1 MYESGLTP
9 IVLQVDVP
17 DPSKLI
23 PDEIGSQDTSTEAWI
38 YLDDIPPENIYFWEP
53 ENEDWFEVVEYNEDP
68 LDFSIAYDVE
78 EGDDRD
84 EETGEPK
91 DLYYHKMDSP
101 FFPKFDED

>member
-1 MYESGLTP
+1 MYDGSVRVKKNKKDAKDFYAS
-9 IVLQVDVP
+9 IYYDV
-17 DPSKLI
+17 
-23 PDEIGSQDTSTEAWI
+23 
-38 YLDDIPPENIYFWEP
+38 YPPE
-53 ENEDWFEVVEYNEDP
+53 D
-68 LDFSIAYDVE
+68 DVE